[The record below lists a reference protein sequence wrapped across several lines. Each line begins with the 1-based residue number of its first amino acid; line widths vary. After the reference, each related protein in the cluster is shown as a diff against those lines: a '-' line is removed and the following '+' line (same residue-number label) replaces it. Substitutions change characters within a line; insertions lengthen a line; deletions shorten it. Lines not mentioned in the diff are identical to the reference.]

1 MMYFPCPQI
10 EHDPRMPAYI
20 ATQGPLSHTIADF
33 WQVGFWREGVSRDR
47 GPLWAARANQV
58 PGRLEWSLPGC

>member
-1 MMYFPCPQI
+1 MDYRA
-10 EHDPRMPAYI
+10 RMPAYI

-58 PGRLEWSLPGC
+58 PGRLEWS